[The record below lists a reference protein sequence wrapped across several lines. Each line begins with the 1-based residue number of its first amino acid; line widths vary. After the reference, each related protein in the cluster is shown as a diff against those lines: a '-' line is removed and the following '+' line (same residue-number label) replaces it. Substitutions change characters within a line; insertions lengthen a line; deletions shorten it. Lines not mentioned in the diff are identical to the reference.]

1 MLADFGGGLAL
12 IVGGS
17 GWVGRISSH
26 FGGGYFCLI
35 FFFFCGGGVL
45 GFAAAAAAAGDP
57 GGDGEQAQGGREER
71 ADHTR
76 AAQAARQQEVHQLQ
90 QFGEF
95 PLAFYCSLAKCGR
108 ISAGLARI

>member
-1 MLADFGGGLAL
+1 MLADFGGGFAL

-45 GFAAAAAAAGDP
+45 GFVAAAAGDP
-57 GGDGEQAQGGREER
+57 GGDGEQAEGGREER

>member
-1 MLADFGGGLAL
+1 M
-12 IVGGS
+12 
-17 GWVGRISSH
+17 
-26 FGGGYFCLI
+26 
-35 FFFFCGGGVL
+35 
-45 GFAAAAAAAGDP
+45 AAAAGDP
-57 GGDGEQAQGGREER
+57 GGDGEQAEGGREER